1 MKPMKIRS
9 LAPRR
14 ATWRDHFLAVAREAQ
29 GQLPAASRFA
39 RGGLKPRAR
48 AMASA
53 LRARVLPG
61 APAA

>member
-1 MKPMKIRS
+1 MSPMKIRS

-29 GQLPAASRFA
+29 AQQPATARFA
-39 RGGLKPRAR
+39 RGGLKPRVR
-48 AMASA
+48 ALASA
-53 LRARVLPG
+53 LRARVPSG